1 MFLGGNGVLNCVS
14 SLGST
19 WLKTEEVT
27 DRKQL
32 HAFTKHPWSSP
43 ETKQFSVANT
53 KSRNVGRCCINVL
66 ESQCLLYGLDQASV
80 DQFKLPY
87 NGISNAP
94 VYMKINKSV
103 KQNIKCTLLLLIPK
117 EINGSF
123 LWHSLYKALQW
134 LFYNRFNTQTSELYF
149 ITFHNSIVDGKFKVI
164 WLAAPGQA
172 VSIRRQN
179 MSSSVWV
186 FVVMGDSLCVS
197 VCDLW
202 FSCEV
207 WLIPWSSRLKRALAL
222 CGWPIWTVCRVSAS
236 SLQKCA
242 ES

>member
-1 MFLGGNGVLNCVS
+1 MINYKEHKQVNGCFLGGNGVLNCVP

-123 LWHSLYKALQW
+123 YDI
-134 LFYNRFNTQTSELYF
+134 R
-149 ITFHNSIVDGKFKVI
+149 SIKRCNGCFTT
-164 WLAAPGQA
+164 
-172 VSIRRQN
+172 VSIHK
-179 MSSSVWV
+179 
-186 FVVMGDSLCVS
+186 LVS
-197 VCDLW
+197 CTLLLFTTALW
-202 FSCEV
+202 MENS
-207 WLIPWSSRLKRALAL
+207 K
-222 CGWPIWTVCRVSAS
+222 
-236 SLQKCA
+236 
-242 ES
+242 